1 MILIYDW
8 RKDRSYS
15 WNNDVFLFVLSV
27 ICLDFIFYFWVK
39 FEIVS
44 VVKGREGG
52 VNDVVLFV
60 NYDCIEG

>member
-44 VVKGREGG
+44 VVKGRGGG